1 MRVLLSCSKHV
12 QSPDGLCP
20 LGTTAEPNQRGQCLT
35 DTSLHGKTPSTQT
48 SNSGGSGTTTN
59 TGTGGTTS
67 TPMMAP
73 LKAGGGTTT
82 GPGTTTTTTS
92 AKTTTTTTTPKQTG
106 TTTSGSTGTP
116 TSTAKATT
124 TKIINNN
131 NVIRGSS
138 GGGTSAATPHT
149 QTTTNNNF
157 LTYANTINKITI
169 KYPSTWTKT
178 EFTGNPS
185 IPVIFNT
192 PTTITTATGN
202 TGLAAAAKNSFVIS
216 ITPSASNLDNF
227 TQQRLNA
234 LTHSNGVKY
243 SITNTTAKVL
253 TPPTGVTAYREVSY
267 DATKNIIVNN
277 TIPTQVPLKG
287 AAIFFVNSG
296 TGYSL
301 LYLAKQ
307 TEYTQ
312 NLPMIQQMV
321 NSFRIGN
328 GGGTAASSN
337 STR

>member
-1 MRVLLSCSKHV
+1 MDYYQDCI
-12 QSPDGLCP
+12 GL
-20 LGTTAEPNQRGQCLT
+20 G
-35 DTSLHGKTPSTQT
+35 
-48 SNSGGSGTTTN
+48 
-59 TGTGGTTS
+59 
-67 TPMMAP
+67 
-73 LKAGGGTTT
+73 
-82 GPGTTTTTTS
+82 
-92 AKTTTTTTTPKQTG
+92 
-106 TTTSGSTGTP
+106 
-116 TSTAKATT
+116 
-124 TKIINNN
+124 
-131 NVIRGSS
+131 
-138 GGGTSAATPHT
+138 AATPHT

-202 TGLAAAAKNSFVIS
+202 AGPAAAAKNSFVIS
-216 ITPSASNLDNF
+216 VTPSASNLDNF
-227 TQQRLNA
+227 THQRINA
-234 LTHSNGVKY
+234 LTQSNGVKY
-243 SITNTTAKVL
+243 NITNTNAKVL
-253 TPPTGVTAYREVSY
+253 TPPTGITAYREVIY
-267 DATKNIIVNN
+267 DATKNIVVNN

-321 NSFRIGN
+321 NSFQIGA
-328 GGGTAASSN
+328 GVQ
-337 STR
+337 